1 MKMNRDRI
9 FALCATVFAA
19 AIAVVILLFTAL
31 HFDRSTLPVPPRP
44 TTALIQEPEEFA
56 ELYTPEPAN
65 TPAETASPAMNPVPE
80 NNQATP
86 APATGIDT
94 RDNGPAGEVLPPK
107 TSSRPSAVKATPKE
121 TKTKPAGPVEDT
133 KKQKEEE
140 EARRKASADLRN
152 AFANTKGQNN
162 TKNNGRTPGNAGRPT
177 GSVDAQQNGTGSG
190 RVNGGWRMPSYAKVP
205 STVTGTIELKATI
218 NSQGKVTAVEVIGG
232 QAPAATNAALAE
244 ACKAE
249 IRRRTFTRSDSN
261 APESA
266 TAYITYRFN

>member
-1 MKMNRDRI
+1 MNRDRI

-19 AIAVVILLFTAL
+19 AIAVVILMLTAL
-31 HFDRSTLPVPPRP
+31 RFDRRTLPVPPRP

-56 ELYTPEPAN
+56 ELYTPEP
-65 TPAETASPAMNPVPE
+65 TELPAETASPALNPVPE

-86 APATGIDT
+86 APATGPDT
-94 RDNGPAGEVLPPK
+94 RNSGAAGEAIPPK
-107 TSSRPSAVKATPKE
+107 TSTRPSPVKSTPQE
-121 TKTKPAGPVEDT
+121 PKTKPAGPVEDS

-162 TKNNGRTPGNAGRPT
+162 TKNNGQTPGNAGRPS
-177 GSVDAQQNGTGSG
+177 GSADAQQNGTGSG

-218 NSQGKVTAVEVIGG
+218 NSRGQVTAVEVIGG

-249 IRRRTFTRSDSN
+249 IRRRTFTRSDAN
-261 APESA
+261 PPESA
-266 TAYITYRFN
+266 TAFITYRFN